1 MKPLALWSKTKSQNL
16 ELFIPPPAQR
26 NFSLVFPTKWG
37 GLRGKGEEEERGRKK
52 IKTTR
57 WKRRSSGPAEGSS
70 SCDFLGIALDSGF
83 VYSAGLVKTIYRC
96 EDFEKSANAKARKRG
111 VLGGGIL
118 QERAQHSSMIFIH
131 TNRNQYPPAC
141 GTWLVCGPGAQGCTG
156 QDFQMFPII
165 PQP

>member
-37 GLRGKGEEEERGRKK
+37 GLRGRGRRKRGGEKK
-52 IKTTR
+52 NKNNKVEETELR
-57 WKRRSSGPAEGSS
+57 SRRGSS
-70 SCDFLGIALDSGF
+70 SGDFLGIALDSGF

-111 VLGGGIL
+111 VLGGGG
-118 QERAQHSSMIFIH
+118 QHSSMIFIH
-131 TNRNQYPPAC
+131 TNRNQYPSAC